1 MILIYGPAGV
11 GKSTQGR
18 ILAEKMGRKWL
29 SAGQI
34 IRDSGEFQEWTRQG
48 KMIDERILVNLI
60 RREVE
65 GAELEGKR
73 VVFDGQPGSDKQIE
87 YWEEAG
93 LIGKIEKIIVLRLGK
108 EELMRRLAKRG
119 REDDR
124 KEVWEEK
131 ISYFEQKID
140 TFLRGFE
147 QKNISIM
154 EIGAEGEIE
163 EVTERI
169 MAKIRA

>member
-34 IRDSGEFQEWTRQG
+34 IRDSGEFQKWTRQG

-93 LIGKIEKIIVLRLGK
+93 LVGKIEKIIVLKLGR
-108 EELMRRLAKRG
+108 EELMRRLAKRR